1 MLTNGYPYARTNIH
15 AHRWGRLAHTNPDV
29 LALSEPHNKQAV
41 SLTYKECETTILQA
55 AAGLAALGLK
65 RSESVSVCAEQGC
78 VCELGSASLPVNL
91 LHSAMSKSDYPYGL
105 PCLVQSNA
113 LLKALTCFFSW

>member
-91 LHSAMSKSDYPYGL
+91 HILQCPRVTTLMGFLALCSQMPY
-105 PCLVQSNA
+105 
-113 LLKALTCFFSW
+113 